1 MIFTRKINYI
11 AKLEDVKFYRLA
23 NQRTYTEISN
33 CSESGRV
40 GSFLGELTAMRFSRP
55 DSPEI
60 SLQADLLTANSS
72 AINAIRC

>member
-11 AKLEDVKFYRLA
+11 AKLEDVQFYRLGS
-23 NQRTYTEISN
+23 QRTYKEKSK
-33 CSESGRV
+33 CSESGSA
-40 GSFLGELTAMRFSRP
+40 GSFFGELMAMRFSRP
-55 DSPEI
+55 DSPEM